1 VRASEVREKVVATSL
16 RERNTTRGEKV
27 ARERARRRL
36 HLEDRDLVALVE
48 CGEPGALAGL
58 YDRHGGAAYL
68 LAYRIL
74 GQRQA
79 AEDLVQDAF
88 LKVWRSAG
96 SYEAAR
102 GSVRTWVLTIVHNQ
116 AIDQLRAAAS
126 RRRTQEL
133 VELSAVTYQP
143 SDAFNEAWLGSRKEQ
158 VREAL
163 KTLPPTQ
170 LEVIEL
176 SYFSGYT
183 HAEISAL
190 LGLSLGT
197 VKSRL
202 RLGLKK
208 IKDHFVARGM
218 AA

>member
-1 VRASEVREKVVATSL
+1 MVTSL
-16 RERNTTRGEKV
+16 EKRSPIRGEKS
-27 ARERARRRL
+27 ARERARRYL
-36 HLEDRDLVALVE
+36 LIGDRDLVALV
-48 CGEPGALAGL
+48 GRGDPGALAGL

-68 LAYRIL
+68 LAYRIS

-96 SYEAAR
+96 SYKAAR
-102 GSVRTWVLTIVHNQ
+102 GSVRTWVLSIVHNQ

-133 VELSAVTYQP
+133 VELSAARYQP
-143 SDAFNEAWLGSRKEQ
+143 SDAFSEAWLGSRREQ

-163 KTLPPTQ
+163 KALPPAQ

-183 HAEISAL
+183 HAEISTL

-202 RLGLKK
+202 RLAMKK

>member
-1 VRASEVREKVVATSL
+1 VRASEVRENAVVASL
-16 RERNTTRGEKV
+16 EERSPIRAEKV
-27 ARERARRRL
+27 ARERARRYL
-36 HLEDRDLVALVE
+36 LLEDRELVVLVGRGDAE
-48 CGEPGALAGL
+48 ALAGL

-68 LAYRIL
+68 LAFRIS

-96 SYEAAR
+96 TYKAGR
-102 GSVRTWVLTIVHNQ
+102 GSVRTWVLSIVHNQ

-158 VREAL
+158 VREAF
-163 KTLPPTQ
+163 KTLPPAQ

-202 RLGLKK
+202 RLGMKK

>member
-1 VRASEVREKVVATSL
+1 VRACQVRETVLVTSL
-16 RERNTTRGEKV
+16 EERGKTRGENG
-27 ARERARRRL
+27 ARTRRYL
-36 HLEDRDLVALVE
+36 LLEDRDLVVLA
-48 CGEPGALAGL
+48 GRGDAGALASL

-68 LAYRIL
+68 LAYRIS

-96 SYEAAR
+96 SYRAAR
-102 GSVRTWVLTIVHNQ
+102 GSVRTWVLSIVHNQ

-163 KTLPPTQ
+163 DTLPPAQ

-202 RLGLKK
+202 RLAMKK

>member
-1 VRASEVREKVVATSL
+1 MVTSL
-16 RERNTTRGEKV
+16 KERSPIRGTKF
-27 ARERARRRL
+27 AWERAGRYLR
-36 HLEDRDLVALVE
+36 LEDRELVVLV
-48 CGEPGALAGL
+48 GRGDGGALADL

-68 LAYRIL
+68 LAYRIF

-79 AEDLVQDAF
+79 AEDLVQYAF

-96 SYEAAR
+96 SYKAAR
-102 GSVRTWVLTIVHNQ
+102 GSVRTWVLSIVHNQ
-116 AIDQLRAAAS
+116 AVDQLRAAAS

-133 VELSAVTYQP
+133 VELSAVVYQP
-143 SDAFNEAWLGSRKEQ
+143 SDAFDEAWLGARKEQ

-163 KTLPPTQ
+163 ETLPPAQ

-190 LGLSLGT
+190 LGLPLGT

-202 RLGLKK
+202 RLATKK

>member
-1 VRASEVREKVVATSL
+1 MATSL
-16 RERNTTRGEKV
+16 EERSPIRGEKL
-27 ARERARRRL
+27 ARERARRYL
-36 HLEDRDLVALVE
+36 HLEDRDLVVLV
-48 CGEPGALAGL
+48 GRGDAGALAGL
-58 YDRHGGAAYL
+58 YHRYGGAAYL
-68 LAYRIL
+68 LAYRIS
-74 GQRQA
+74 GQHQA
-79 AEDLVQDAF
+79 AEDVVQDAF
-88 LKVWRSAG
+88 LKVWCSAG
-96 SYEAAR
+96 SYKAAL
-102 GSVRTWVLTIVHNQ
+102 GSVRTWVLSIVHNQ

-143 SDAFNEAWLGSRKEQ
+143 NDAFDEVWLRSRKEQ

-163 KTLPPTQ
+163 KTLPPAQ

-176 SYFSGYT
+176 SYFSGYA

-202 RLGLKK
+202 RLAVKK
-208 IKDHFVARGM
+208 IKDHFDARGM

>member
-1 VRASEVREKVVATSL
+1 MVTSL
-16 RERNTTRGEKV
+16 EERSNTRGNKF
-27 ARERARRRL
+27 ARERARRL
-36 HLEDRDLVALVE
+36 PLLEDRDLVALVE
-48 CGEPGALAGL
+48 RGDPGALACL

-79 AEDLVQDAF
+79 AEDLVQEAF
-88 LKVWRSAG
+88 LKVWRSAQ
-96 SYEAAR
+96 SYRAAR
-102 GSVRTWVLTIVHNQ
+102 GSARTWVLSIVHNQ
-116 AIDQLRAAAS
+116 AIDQLRAVAS

-143 SDAFNEAWLGSRKEQ
+143 SDAFDEAWLGSRREQ

-163 KTLPPTQ
+163 ETLPPAQ
-170 LEVIEL
+170 LEVIRL

-183 HAEISAL
+183 HAEISDL

-208 IKDHFVARGM
+208 VREHFVARGI

>member
-1 VRASEVREKVVATSL
+1 MVTSPE
-16 RERNTTRGEKV
+16 ERSPIRGEKV
-27 ARERARRRL
+27 ARERASRYL

-48 CGEPGALAGL
+48 RGEPVALAGL

-68 LAYRIL
+68 LARRIS

-79 AEDLVQDAF
+79 AEDLVQDAS
-88 LKVWRSAG
+88 LKVWRSAR
-96 SYEAAR
+96 SYKASR
-102 GSVRTWVLTIVHNQ
+102 RSVRTWVLSIVHNQ
-116 AIDQLRAAAS
+116 AVDQLRAAAS

-133 VELSAVTYQP
+133 VELSAVAYQP
-143 SDAFNEAWLGSRKEQ
+143 SDAFDEAWLRSRKEQ

-163 KTLPPTQ
+163 ETLPPVQ

-202 RLGLKK
+202 RLAMQKV
-208 IKDHFVARGM
+208 KDHLVARGM

>member
-1 VRASEVREKVVATSL
+1 MRACQVREESVVTSL
-16 RERNTTRGEKV
+16 EERSTIRGEKV
-27 ARERARRRL
+27 VRERARRYL
-36 HLEDRDLVALVE
+36 LLEDRDLVALV
-48 CGEPGALAGL
+48 GRGDAGALASL

-68 LAYRIL
+68 LAYRIS

-96 SYEAAR
+96 SYKAAR
-102 GSVRTWVLTIVHNQ
+102 GSVRTWVLSIVHHQ

-126 RRRTQEL
+126 RRRMQEL
-133 VELSAVTYQP
+133 LELSVVSYQP

-163 KTLPPTQ
+163 ETLPPAQ

-202 RLGLKK
+202 RLAMKK
-208 IKDHFVARGM
+208 IKDHFIARGM

>member
-1 VRASEVREKVVATSL
+1 VVTSLEERSTTRREKA
-16 RERNTTRGEKV
+16 
-27 ARERARRRL
+27 ARERASWYL
-36 HLEDRDLVALVE
+36 HLEDRDLIVLA
-48 CGEPGALAGL
+48 GRGDAGALAGI

-68 LAYRIL
+68 LAYRIS

-79 AEDLVQDAF
+79 AEDLVQDAL

-102 GSVRTWVLTIVHNQ
+102 GSVRTWVLSIVHNQ
-116 AIDQLRAAAS
+116 AIDQLRADAS
-126 RRRTQEL
+126 RRRTQQL
-133 VELSAVTYQP
+133 VELSTVAYQP
-143 SDAFNEAWLGSRKEQ
+143 SDAFDGAWLGARKEQ

-163 KTLPPTQ
+163 KTLPPAQ

-202 RLGLKK
+202 RLAMKK